1 MVVLRS
7 TGPTFCVFLKKTFEG
22 KGWFKMHFGSIYSEK
37 PPNDICDSIIKILKS
52 VSSRNT
58 LLTSEVECQGDIL
71 EHASVQIKVL
81 EPCHFR
87 RLIELSNDIN
97 LTLSIY
103 LWFISRV
110 IHAKM

>member
-1 MVVLRS
+1 MVSNALSVRF
-7 TGPTFCVFLKKTFEG
+7 TPKKLQMISVTL
-22 KGWFKMHFGSIYSEK
+22 
-37 PPNDICDSIIKILKS
+37 LKS
-52 VSSRNT
+52 VSFRNT
-58 LLTSEVECQGDIL
+58 LLTSEVECQGEIL
-71 EHASVQIKVL
+71 GHASVQIKVL

>member
-1 MVVLRS
+1 M
-7 TGPTFCVFLKKTFEG
+7 KA
-22 KGWFKMHFGSIYSEK
+22 
-37 PPNDICDSIIKILKS
+37 PNDICGYISKISI
-52 VSSRNT
+52 VSEFT
-58 LLTSEVECQGDIL
+58 LPTSEAECQGEIL
-71 EHASVQIKVL
+71 EYASVQIKVL